1 MIQFLITTVTLCLY
15 GRIESQGQET
25 EDVEMKDVEVA
36 IQPEVFEQQKPVE
49 QPAPVPQPVKITTSA
64 TRDKKML
71 SLDERMKEFRD
82 MMLERSVGLS
92 LNYLKFY
99 PSSE

>member
-1 MIQFLITTVTLCLY
+1 MYL
-15 GRIESQGQET
+15 RIESQGQET

-49 QPAPVPQPVKITTSA
+49 QPAPVPQPVKTTTSA

-92 LNYLKFY
+92 LNYLKTY
-99 PSSE
+99 LSSK

>member
-1 MIQFLITTVTLCLY
+1 MFFYL
-15 GRIESQGQET
+15 RIESQGQET

-49 QPAPVPQPVKITTSA
+49 QPAPVPQPVKTTASA

-92 LNYLKFY
+92 LNYLKTY
-99 PSSE
+99 PSSK

>member
-1 MIQFLITTVTLCLY
+1 MYC
-15 GRIESQGQET
+15 RIESQGQET

-49 QPAPVPQPVKITTSA
+49 QPAPVPQPVKTTTSA

-92 LNYLKFY
+92 LN
-99 PSSE
+99 